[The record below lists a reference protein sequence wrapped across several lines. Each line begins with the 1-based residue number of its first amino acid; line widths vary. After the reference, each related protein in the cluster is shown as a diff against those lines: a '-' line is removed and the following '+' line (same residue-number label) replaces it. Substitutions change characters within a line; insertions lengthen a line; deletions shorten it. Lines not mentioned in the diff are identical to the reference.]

1 MPGYLSGSAEIHAD
15 ITRPVSLPAASLALV
30 VGGYIY
36 SCPPLVVG
44 RWWLVGRSFWRLDC
58 AGVGVGRVWLGLD
71 GNVYI

>member
-36 SCPPLVVG
+36 SCRSLVVG
-44 RWWLVGRSFWRLDC
+44 RWWLVGPSVWRLDC
-58 AGVGVGRVWLGLD
+58 ALVGFGWVWTEM
-71 GNVYI
+71 YM